1 MTRPGWSGHS
11 RFDDVLA
18 GEPSLEDDDL
28 EEEPA
33 DVFFRR
39 QVGQLQLLLE
49 HEPPTDPGLRSRLE
63 RDLAA
68 AERALAVST
77 IDQHW
82 ASGAGDRTLF

>member
-18 GEPSLEDDDL
+18 GEPGLEHDDL
-28 EEEPA
+28 EEPA

-68 AERALAVST
+68 AERALAAAT
-77 IDQHW
+77 IDAHW
-82 ASGAGDRTLF
+82 SSGEGDRKLF